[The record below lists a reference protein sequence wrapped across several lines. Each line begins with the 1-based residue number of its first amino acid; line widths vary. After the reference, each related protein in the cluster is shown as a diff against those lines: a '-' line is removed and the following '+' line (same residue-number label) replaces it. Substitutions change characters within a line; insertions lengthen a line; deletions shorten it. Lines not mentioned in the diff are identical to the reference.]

1 MFDKIIID
9 RVWNKAR
16 IVEGYNADIIRKD
29 ACGAWIVRNQYGI
42 RDSIFGWEIDHVY
55 PLSRGGNDDI
65 LNLRPMQWEN
75 NVAKGNSFPVY
86 NCAVKAEGNDNI
98 HEESQFKV
106 NDALMSKLNE
116 LYNFNK
122 DEN

>member
-55 PLSRGGNDDI
+55 PESLGGDDDMD
-65 LNLRPMQWEN
+65 NLRAMQWEN
-75 NVAKGNSFPVY
+75 NVSKGDDFPSYKSRVQ
-86 NCAVKAEGNDNI
+86 AEGSNNVYKEKQYTINEDLRMKL
-98 HEESQFKV
+98 E
-106 NDALMSKLNE
+106 AL
-116 LYNFNK
+116 Y
-122 DEN
+122 DI